1 MPTSFQFNSTQLA
14 EIKRLRDI
22 ATRPENK
29 QVPGGGADLYRYI
42 FKAVT
47 GIDVTQSMLSTPI
60 DTVWQANGNAPM
72 PDENRKAL
80 TWLYGALQVNTDVGA
95 FSTVIGAHDHG
106 LGVVVLADLAQFAR
120 QQQLPLPRLQGQLL
134 AQAHLGH
141 RRRTNRSGEGQG
153 TDFHECREGALLRV
167 K

>member
-60 DTVWQANGNAPM
+60 DTVWQANGNAPWSK
-72 PDENRKAL
+72 PQTCRPRPP
-80 TWLYGALQVNTDVGA
+80 
-95 FSTVIGAHDHG
+95 
-106 LGVVVLADLAQFAR
+106 VV
-120 QQQLPLPRLQGQLL
+120 
-134 AQAHLGH
+134 
-141 RRRTNRSGEGQG
+141 RRSS
-153 TDFHECREGALLRV
+153 
-167 K
+167 

>member
-60 DTVWQANGNAPM
+60 DTVWHRQGNG
-72 PDENRKAL
+72 
-80 TWLYGALQVNTDVGA
+80 
-95 FSTVIGAHDHG
+95 
-106 LGVVVLADLAQFAR
+106 
-120 QQQLPLPRLQGQLL
+120 
-134 AQAHLGH
+134 
-141 RRRTNRSGEGQG
+141 GQG
-153 TDFHECREGALLRV
+153 HAGRGE
-167 K
+167 

>member
-47 GIDVTQSMLSTPI
+47 GIDVDGKPIRLAPGMNVTAEIKTGKRRVIEYLLSPI
-60 DTVWQANGNAPM
+60 
-72 PDENRKAL
+72 EKA
-80 TWLYGALQVNTDVGA
+80 G
-95 FSTVIGAHDHG
+95 
-106 LGVVVLADLAQFAR
+106 
-120 QQQLPLPRLQGQLL
+120 
-134 AQAHLGH
+134 
-141 RRRTNRSGEGQG
+141 
-153 TDFHECREGALLRV
+153 RESLRER
-167 K
+167 